1 MKPLFT
7 ALAIGFISLCS
18 AGNVPVEWTADVDSL
33 AVHEFAAR
41 RGETLEFAVKLT
53 YHGKPFAPEGDWDI
67 FYQTNGMGSAYFTF
81 PVAVEGNVARVTF
94 TPAMDPGAERLVGFI
109 GRRGVNYRAA
119 FALRFYGSP
128 GAMPN
133 ALTLPTKTIDFAQL
147 EVHNA
152 PWITAADLDDKR
164 DKTDLTV
171 YKADHTARVAA
182 ECFPIVIYGETIT
195 SERVRLDQIDPGGDY
210 HLGIGNYAGYCSF
223 SADGFFAY
231 GDSSVT
237 YGGRKPVV
245 GEWPRLEFMAT
256 ITPTADTLA
265 KKSEVNELT
274 GYARAVYDYM
284 HGNTNAWFSG
294 TNYPDKATAAHKYKF
309 QFEPGMDLLSVPC
322 SMALMEIRD
331 GEKQTV
337 WDQRDWP
344 AWYWSFKSAQLRDE
358 IAEMGGAIY
367 AAIAAVSNSMPS
379 RAWGGYT
386 ARGLENP
393 DPKTTWVD
401 TERVV
406 LAAGFAWEN
415 VTEVNGC
422 AYWTIVG
429 DGAVLSGDET
439 SGVLEIKDFEGKSV
453 MRIVK
458 GEHDFK
464 PVLREDF
471 AGQGR
476 DSSGRA
482 TFDIR
487 SNVQPVGAYSTV
499 LDDSTF
505 ISENDSACPVNY
517 EWEDRGNG
525 VWRIHFIL
533 KDGIDSSYCFA
544 KFTVAVNRD
553 TTIEYSTAPTISG
566 GLIYDGVKIRPVI
579 SGKSVSWEVVE

>member
-1 MKPLFT
+1 MTK
-7 ALAIGFISLCS
+7 
-18 AGNVPVEWTADVDSL
+18 
-33 AVHEFAAR
+33 
-41 RGETLEFAVKLT
+41 
-53 YHGKPFAPEGDWDI
+53 
-67 FYQTNGMGSAYFTF
+67 
-81 PVAVEGNVARVTF
+81 
-94 TPAMDPGAERLVGFI
+94 
-109 GRRGVNYRAA
+109 RAA
-119 FALRFYGSP
+119 FALAILTSFHIPAAVAAEWPPPPP
-128 GAMPN
+128 GYAYE
-133 ALTLPTKTIDFAQL
+133 IDLKPHSLVVTNVVLDGVAK
-147 EVHNA
+147 
-152 PWITAADLDDKR
+152 AADLDAKR
-164 DKTDLTV
+164 DKTDLMV
-171 YKADHTARVAA
+171 YGLVTNSYRLAK
-182 ECFPIVIYGETIT
+182 ECLPVRGYIVQEDIWSELDIT
-195 SERVRLDQIDPGGDY
+195 SWELTDWPDPEGLFVKILTAKKSDGTSYFALCLDEGGRPRYEDCY
-210 HLGIGNYAGYCSF
+210 TAFN
-223 SADGFFAY
+223 
-231 GDSSVT
+231 VT
-237 YGGRKPVV
+237 YGGKSFEA
-245 GEWPRLEFMAT
+245 GEWPILEPVT
-256 ITPTADTLA
+256 SILPTADTLA

-274 GYARAVYDYM
+274 GYTRAVYDYM

-294 TNYPDKATAAHKYKF
+294 TNYPDKATAEHKYKF

-344 AWYWSFKSAQLRDE
+344 AWYWSFKSSQLRDE

-386 ARGLENP
+386 ARGLVNP

-415 VTEVNGC
+415 VTKVNGC

-476 DSSGRA
+476 DSSGRV

-487 SNVQPVGAYSTV
+487 SNVQPVGSYSTV

-505 ISENDSACPVNY
+505 ISEDDSACPVNY

-533 KDGIDSSYCFA
+533 KDGIDSSSCFA

-579 SGKSVSWEVVE
+579 SGKSVTWEVVE